1 MTTDQYRSAIRE
13 LSDRV
18 VEAQRPSRILD
29 AIKWDPSVQE
39 GFHAAGCR
47 EQPRVDAEY
56 YRKRRL
62 NFDPAA
68 TWQEFQAIERDIARR
83 LGQLSPAG
91 GIMRRMCREY
101 QSVIR
106 LLEARGT
113 PDFTA
118 ISQELYGSA
127 SDAFHAG
134 DPTVAD
140 LGQLLAG
147 TLENIDRHMPASDDE
162 PRITGEEA
170 VDILQERLNAAFG
183 GSRTVT
189 VLVSDGIVAD
199 AAAGSDYLKLRRDA
213 RFSERDL
220 KVLEVHE
227 GWVHLGTTVNG
238 LSQPV
243 CTFLGKG
250 PPSSTATQ
258 EGLAVTTEIVSF
270 VSHPA
275 RLRRTTNRIRAV
287 HMAEQGATFLD
298 VFRFFRDEGLTDRD
312 AYGLAVRV
320 FRGSTPT
327 LGPFTKDISYGKG
340 VVLIFNFLHLIIRK
354 GMLNRVPLLF
364 CGKTTLED
372 MGTIAQLEQDGLIA
386 PPRFIPPPFADLGAL
401 TAWISYSNFL
411 NRLNLEKIE
420 ADYANLL

>member
-1 MTTDQYRSAIRE
+1 MTNDEYRSAIRE
-13 LSDRV
+13 LSDRLID
-18 VEAQRPSRILD
+18 AQRPIRILD
-29 AIKWDPSVQE
+29 AIKWDADIQE
-39 GFHAAGCR
+39 AFHAAGGR

-56 YRKRRL
+56 YRRRPL
-62 NFDPAA
+62 GFDPV
-68 TWQEFQAIERDIARR
+68 TTRHELQAIERDIVRR

-91 GIMRRMCREY
+91 SIMRRMCREY

-106 LLEARGT
+106 MLEARGT
-113 PDFTA
+113 ADFA
-118 ISQELYGSA
+118 IISQELYGSA
-127 SDAFHAG
+127 NDAFHAG

-140 LGQLLAG
+140 LAQLLAD
-147 TLENIDRHMPASDDE
+147 TLENIDRHMPGFDDE

-170 VDILQERLNAAFG
+170 VGILQERLNRAFG
-183 GSRTVT
+183 ESRVVT

-227 GWVHLGTTVNG
+227 GWVHLGTTLNG

-250 PPSSTATQ
+250 PPSSTVTQ
-258 EGLAVTTEIVSF
+258 EGLAVTAEIVSF

-298 VFRFFRDEGLTDRD
+298 VVRFFRDEGLSERD

-340 VVLIFNFLHLIIRK
+340 VVLIFNFLHVIIRK
-354 GMLNRVPLLF
+354 GKLNRVPLLF

-386 PPRFIPPPFADLGAL
+386 PPKFIPPPFADLGGL

-411 NRLNLEKIE
+411 NRLNLKTIE